1 MGIPGDTFTALSRLS
16 NRRKVRS
23 VGNEEEPYVPDLSGI
38 DSGADQLPM
47 TSELPG
53 EDSPQ
58 SYDAR
63 ANKIVDVQE
72 QQPDF
77 YDMGQNLANFVNIRG
92 QQEQPQQDQE
102 PMKSR
107 MAIPQPVSL
116 PRQEPMQQ
124 PPPVD
129 QSPSTQADDPGF
141 FSRLGSGL
149 SNILGGLK
157 EEAAKPYE
165 PAESV
170 KKGLKSAGDYIT
182 SDFREAFKTTEDR
195 AQEQLAQQQTQEERQ
210 LNIGQEIQQSVEE
223 PWEHAV
229 WGATDMVAQ
238 SPEARNELKRLGFDI
253 SDEELNAIGNAE
265 ASISN
270 LTDLELQAQNAWN
283 DDIAGLRQRIEENIA
298 TDRDKYLIGLAL
310 LMPLI
315 LGITLGPEAG
325 LGALSGGMKGYADV
339 LSQRD
344 KNIREDEKTIS
355 ELTKLKRGSQIETE
369 KLKLQSLEIPSKVK
383 KAMGDHPQ
391 SHLEGYKGMWRT
403 NPETG
408 EKEIA
413 KVELAP
419 GLLADADYIPDKET
433 RNKKIEEAKSL
444 NDEREDVQKLQKSTN
459 RIAQIVTQID
469 EPGWMTKF
477 FNNWT
482 LDSKR
487 DLKPL
492 FGKTIMLD
500 GKKVNA
506 AVILAKEIQE
516 MVDNRRRAMKI
527 RGLGP
532 QVVAHTEELFTDPL
546 GHFTNPE
553 DLMDQVSQMYTD
565 SRDLLAENA
574 RRKGFDKDHLL
585 DDFRENDRN
594 LWQYLNENV
603 RGKKQVDKIRQYQQE
618 EEDAE

>member
-1 MGIPGDTFTALSRLS
+1 MSIPGDTLTSLSRLS
-16 NRRKVRS
+16 NRKKVRS
-23 VGNEEEPYVPDLSGI
+23 IGNEEDPYVPDLSGVVEG
-38 DSGADQLPM
+38 DMSMLPE

-53 EDSPQ
+53 ETSPQ

-63 ANKIVDVQE
+63 ANQIIDVE
-72 QQPDF
+72 GDQQPN
-77 YDMGQNLANFVNIRG
+77 YYELGQNLANAINQRG
-92 QQEQPQQDQE
+92 QQEPQTMAPPQE
-102 PMKSR
+102 P
-107 MAIPQPVSL
+107 AQPLAVQQPAPQP
-116 PRQEPMQQ
+116 EPMQQ
-124 PPPVD
+124 PPPMD
-129 QSPSTQADDPGF
+129 QAPAPQTEEPGF
-141 FSRLGSGL
+141 FSRLGQGL
-149 SNILGGLK
+149 SNVWGGLK
-157 EEAAKPYE
+157 EEASKPYG

-182 SDFREAFKTTEDR
+182 SDFREAFKTPEDR
-195 AQEQLAQQQTQEERQ
+195 AQEQLAQQQAQEERQ
-210 LNIGQEIQQSVEE
+210 QNIGQEIQKAVEE

-229 WGATDMVAQ
+229 WGATDLVAQ
-238 SPEARNELKRLGFDI
+238 SPEARNQLKQIGFDA
-253 SDEELNAIGNAE
+253 SDEELKAISNAE

-270 LTDLELQAQNAWN
+270 LSQLELEAQNAWN
-283 DDIAGLRQRIEENIA
+283 EDIASLRARIEQNQA

-344 KNIREDEKTIS
+344 KNIREDEKIIS
-355 ELTKLKRGSQIETE
+355 DLTKLKRGSQIETE
-369 KLKLQSLEIPSKVK
+369 KLKLQSLEVPGKVK

-391 SHLEGYKGMWRT
+391 SHLAGYKGVWRT
-403 NPETG
+403 NPQTG
-408 EKEIA
+408 EKEVA

-433 RNKKIEEAKSL
+433 RNKKIEEAKTL

-459 RIAQIVTQID
+459 RIAQIVTQIED
-469 EPGWMTKF
+469 PGWIKNF

-482 LDSKR
+482 LDKKR

-492 FGKTIMLD
+492 FGETVMLD

-506 AVILAKEIQE
+506 AVMLSKEIQE

-532 QVVAHTEELFTDPL
+532 QVVAHTEELFTNPI
-546 GHFTNPE
+546 GSFTSPE
-553 DLMDQVSQMYTD
+553 DLMDQVSQIYTD

-585 DDFRENDRN
+585 DDFRKNDRN
-594 LWQYLNENV
+594 LWEFLNQNV
-603 RGKKQVDKIRQYQQE
+603 RGKKKVDKIRQYQQE
-618 EEDAE
+618 EENA